1 MGCNHNRTCRLDSD
15 LNVLNVV
22 NNFIDKAVDERRR
35 DLELLDVLNRCN
47 YPSQIRK
54 QRKTRHRSK
63 LTFAT
68 DQMPAEMAASTIAS
82 QTEAHTSH
90 TTGQTRLTAPST
102 APSQSLRFIPIATCL
117 PCFVVP
123 YYQNERFFGR
133 REVLDRIWNAL
144 NPRPGGL
151 RSFALSGPGGIG
163 KTQVATQFIYEHKS
177 AFDAVFWVHASE
189 MGKLRRSF
197 AEIATVLG
205 LVPADTAEAQDLL
218 LTRDLVLD
226 WLARP
231 RVSDKTRDIGQTE
244 QITWLLV
251 FDNADTPQ
259 LLDDFWPRTATG
271 SVLITSRDPFHELDD
286 PPRSWTSLLDAFSTS
301 ETANFLLKITSREND
316 DEDRKFVVA
325 VAEIIGGVPLA
336 AAQIAGSIV
345 RRDMTFAEFVQ
356 EYNDPRSHNEL
367 FRQPVG
373 NKRKLGYEHTILS
386 VWGIEKLKVSGDL
399 LDVLS
404 FLDPDGI
411 PEQIFQD
418 INITTDMEP
427 FLDSQRSYEKA
438 RAELLQSSLVSRHRA
453 AKMLVTHRLIQD
465 TVRAWMS
472 DKRYSTVCITT
483 LQVLSGAWPY
493 EEEFGFIKNETSRWL
508 LCNELYKHVLYI
520 RSLTTRLSPPLTI
533 SEPHIQPPKL
543 ILEAA
548 W

>member
-1 MGCNHNRTCRLDSD
+1 VGEDFAHPEVNDSVRQGMSCDHNRTCRLDSD

-35 DLELLDVLNRCN
+35 DLDLLDMLNRCDHSIKKVN
-47 YPSQIRK
+47 HESRLTLVID
-54 QRKTRHRSK
+54 QR
-63 LTFAT
+63 
-68 DQMPAEMAASTIAS
+68 PAEMAASTVAS
-82 QTEAHTSH
+82 QTYARTSR
-90 TTGQTRLTAPST
+90 TTGDTRVTAPST
-102 APSQSLRFIPIATCL
+102 APSQSLRVIPTTIRL

-123 YYQNERFFGR
+123 YDQNEGFFGR
-133 REVLDRIWNAL
+133 RAVLDRIWSAL
-144 NPRPGGL
+144 DPRPGEL
-151 RSFALSGPGGIG
+151 RSFALSGPGGMG
-163 KTQVATQFIYEHKS
+163 KTQVATQFVYEHRA
-177 AFDAVFWVHASE
+177 AFDAVLWVQA
-189 MGKLRRSF
+189 
-197 AEIATVLG
+197 
-205 LVPADTAEAQDLL
+205 ADTAEAQDEL
-218 LTRDLVLD
+218 LTRDLVLG

-231 RVSDKTRDIGQTE
+231 RVSNETRDSGQTT
-244 QITWLLV
+244 QVSWLLV

-271 SVLITSRDPFHELDD
+271 SVLITSRDPLHELVD
-286 PPRSWTSLLDAFSTS
+286 PARSGTSLLNPFSTS
-301 ETANFLLKITSREND
+301 ETANFILKITHREED
-316 DEDRKFVVA
+316 EEDRKLVVA
-325 VAEIIGGVPLA
+325 VAKMIGGVPLA
-336 AAQIAGSIV
+336 AAQIAGSIL

-356 EYNDPRSHNEL
+356 EYDDPRSHNEL

-418 INITTDMEP
+418 IAISTDMEN
-427 FLDSQRSYEKA
+427 FLNSQRKYENA
-438 RAELLQSSLVSRHRA
+438 RAELLQSSMVSRHRT
-453 AKMLVTHRLIQD
+453 AKILVTHRLIQD

-472 DKRYSTVCITT
+472 DERYSVVCITT

-508 LCNELYKHVLYI
+508 LCNELYKHILHI
-520 RSLTTRLSPPLTI
+520 RSLATRLSPPLTI
-533 SEPHIQPPKL
+533 SKPHIQPPKL